1 MLHFLQHNATLPDSV
16 GSRLHFEKKNKV
28 KIFLKSSYFLMI
40 YLFSLKIRRLKNK
53 KVDFFE
59 VDFEKTQSTPNT
71 TSRIQKFKKTKFKS
85 KLLRFI
91 SLIAEQ
97 IELLLYFA
105 FKTRFL
111 SLQL

>member
-1 MLHFLQHNATLPDSV
+1 MLGVDFIL
-16 GSRLHFEKKNKV
+16 KKNKV

-71 TSRIQKFKKTKFKS
+71 SCNFSKKKIDLRTRGVEIDKLISR
-85 KLLRFI
+85 
-91 SLIAEQ
+91 
-97 IELLLYFA
+97 
-105 FKTRFL
+105 
-111 SLQL
+111 